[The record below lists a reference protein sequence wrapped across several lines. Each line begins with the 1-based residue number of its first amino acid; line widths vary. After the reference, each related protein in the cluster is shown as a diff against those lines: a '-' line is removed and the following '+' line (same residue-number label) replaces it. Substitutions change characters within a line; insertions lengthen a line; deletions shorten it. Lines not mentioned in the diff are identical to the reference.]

1 MCPTQNRS
9 LRVWSRE
16 SFIVRAKENLQ
27 LMFKNPKIT
36 DIFRGRVFIGKI
48 GGKGC
53 KVWNFPLTSW
63 WWDNRAVFHPS
74 QPSAFPITVG
84 PLACAQPPVTSS
96 VWVEEALVP
105 AEELKDMHKLLAY
118 HPRRDQHQAPCC
130 SNVSSCLPSTSWVS
144 NCLNMPFGTH
154 GRSRKLKAFFLQI
167 RSWTNGKTFV
177 SRRTP

>member
-1 MCPTQNRS
+1 MKVCRLVSIDSVLEPNFMCPTQNRS

-63 WWDNRAVFHPS
+63 W
-74 QPSAFPITVG
+74 
-84 PLACAQPPVTSS
+84 
-96 VWVEEALVP
+96 
-105 AEELKDMHKLLAY
+105 
-118 HPRRDQHQAPCC
+118 
-130 SNVSSCLPSTSWVS
+130 
-144 NCLNMPFGTH
+144 
-154 GRSRKLKAFFLQI
+154 
-167 RSWTNGKTFV
+167 
-177 SRRTP
+177 